1 MITTISVALNEYRL
15 GGTLEFLNVGSGVA
29 HILIYDSTRPANG
42 AAITTE
48 VLLVDIPLLDPP
60 GTVGSNK
67 LSITTPPDALIL
79 ASGVATWARIING
92 DGVHGIDCD
101 VTDIAGAGPVKMAST
116 TLYAGGIARILSAE
130 FS

>member
-29 HILIYDSTRPANG
+29 HILIYDSARPANG

-48 VLLVDIPLLDPP
+48 TLLVDVPLLDPP

-79 ASGVATWARIING
+79 ASGIAAWARVING
-92 DGVHGIDCD
+92 DGSHAIDCD
-101 VTDIAGAGPVKMAST
+101 VTDIAGAGPIKMAST